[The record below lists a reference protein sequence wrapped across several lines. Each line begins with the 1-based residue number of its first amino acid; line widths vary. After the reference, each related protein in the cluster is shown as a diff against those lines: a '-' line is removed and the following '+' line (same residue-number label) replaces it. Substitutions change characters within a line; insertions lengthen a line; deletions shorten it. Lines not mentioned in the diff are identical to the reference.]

1 MYGMTEDGR
10 IILPKFPLYITKEG
24 HDDLVRRSQRGE
36 QDAVDAMGAFKFNV
50 LSRQEAK
57 DLGLCS

>member
-1 MYGMTEDGR
+1 MYGTTDDGR

-50 LSRQEAK
+50 LTMQDER